1 MRIFRQIAF
10 FVAFP
15 VFTLVFSTACWLL
28 AGIGKDSSFSYW
40 LESLWARGSLWM
52 LGVEVRADLSA
63 LTPGKTY
70 VFMAN
75 HQSQYDILVMF
86 SALRDYPMRF
96 VAKESLF
103 KIPVFGWAMLRTG
116 HIPVLRENSRKAMRS
131 MDQAADAAKR
141 GLCMLI
147 FPEGTRNPDVATVA
161 DFKIGGMV
169 MALKCQRPVAPLII
183 TGSGELLPKG
193 EIIPKPGVVRVKA
206 LAPFEASER
215 FTIKRREELRTW
227 LHERMNTAYQDLRK
241 CPPA

>member
-10 FVAFP
+10 FLTFP
-15 VFTLVFSTACWLL
+15 VYTLVFSTACWLL
-28 AGIGKDSSFSYW
+28 AGIGKESSFSYR
-40 LESLWARGSLWM
+40 LETLWARLCLWTA
-52 LGVEVRADLSA
+52 GVEVRADLSA
-63 LTPGKTY
+63 LKPGQTY

-86 SALRDYPMRF
+86 SALRNYPMRF

-103 KIPVFGWAMLRTG
+103 KIPIFGWAMLRTG

-131 MDQAADAAKR
+131 IDQAAEAAKR

-147 FPEGTRNPDVATVA
+147 FPEGTRNLDTSALA
-161 DFKIGGMV
+161 DFKIGGMI
-169 MALKCQRPVAPLII
+169 MALKCERPVAPLII

-193 EIIPKPGVVRVKA
+193 KIVPKPGVVRVTA
-206 LAPFEASER
+206 LDPFDATER
-215 FTIKRREELRTW
+215 YTLKRREEFRLW
-227 LHERMNTAYQDLRK
+227 LHGHMNAAYKELRA